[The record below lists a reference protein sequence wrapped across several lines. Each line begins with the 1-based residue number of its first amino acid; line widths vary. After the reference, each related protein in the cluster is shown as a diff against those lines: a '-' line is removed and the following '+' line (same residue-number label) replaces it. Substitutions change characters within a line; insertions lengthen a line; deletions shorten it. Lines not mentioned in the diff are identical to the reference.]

1 MTCAKIKDRGGG
13 FRGKAKGSIID
24 YVTFPVLSGNWEVPT
39 ISLSNQIS
47 FFYTNITQSDWMKPG
62 NLVYRNFY

>member
-47 FFYTNITQSDWMKPG
+47 FFYTNITQSD
-62 NLVYRNFY
+62 